1 MDIHRKKLL
10 PLKTKTKIEK
20 SERATCHSIPFS
32 EFAYPFSL
40 LVKQKIPCESHEPN
54 SF

>member
-10 PLKTKTKIEK
+10 PLKKKNDK

-40 LVKQKIPCESHEPN
+40 LVKQKIPCENHEPN